1 MNFLAHLHLASLA
14 DSSLPGNLIADFV
27 RGNPSDKWPAD
38 VTAGIFMHRRI
49 DAMTDDLPQVHIAR
63 TWFRPQTRRVSP
75 ISLDVMW
82 DHFLSRH
89 WTRFSPNEPLAQ
101 FVARAE
107 AAIAPILPVA
117 PERFVNLNHYL
128 WPERWL
134 ERYADM
140 DFIARVLNGMASR
153 RPKLA
158 ALSDS
163 WHDLNDHYAALEK
176 LFNEFYPQMMQ
187 LAQARRL

>member
-14 DSSLPGNLIADFV
+14 DSSLPGNLMADFV
-27 RGNPSDKWPAD
+27 RGNPSDVWPAD
-38 VTAGIFMHRRI
+38 VVAGIFMHRRI
-49 DAMTDDLPQVHIAR
+49 DAMTDGLAQVHTAR

-75 ISLDVMW
+75 IALDVMW

-89 WTRFSPNEPLAQ
+89 WTRFSPNEPLAA

-107 AAIAPILPVA
+107 AAIAPILPAA
-117 PERFVNLNHYL
+117 PEPFVTLNRHL

-140 DFIARVLNGMASR
+140 DFIARVLNGMANR

-158 ALSDS
+158 ALRDC
-163 WHDLNDHYAALEK
+163 WHDLDEHYEALDV
-176 LFNEFYPQMMQ
+176 LFNTFYPQMMQ
-187 LAQARRL
+187 LARERRL